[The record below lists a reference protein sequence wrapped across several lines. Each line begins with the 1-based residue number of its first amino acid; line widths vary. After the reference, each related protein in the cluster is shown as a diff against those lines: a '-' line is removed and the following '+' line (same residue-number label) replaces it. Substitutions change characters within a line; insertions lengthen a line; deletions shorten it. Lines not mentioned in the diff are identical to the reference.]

1 MAQQPPQPPVR
12 RHTRENNRELTSPPR
27 NSVAVGWSTWGFL
40 NRAKGDKKPR
50 GNTESSDSAAAAGP
64 APKESKVTAAEV
76 EAFQR
81 KEVRWVG
88 GGESLEDHPRTCF
101 KGVKI
106 IEIRYV

>member
-1 MAQQPPQPPVR
+1 M
-12 RHTRENNRELTSPPR
+12 
-27 NSVAVGWSTWGFL
+27 AVGWLTWGFL

-50 GNTESSDSAAAAGP
+50 ATESSDSAAAAGP

-101 KGVKI
+101 KGVRI
-106 IEIRYV
+106 IEIKYV